1 MPARDGACSDA
12 VCAGIASDLSMQ
24 ATSDQCA
31 TGASGGQGFEEFI
44 GKAEV
49 AKRLGLRPRT
59 VDDWMKRGLLPYYKP
74 GHFVRFRWSEVQAHL
89 AQNCRV
95 CLRKASVA

>member
-1 MPARDGACSDA
+1 MDTENSQTGNPAAN
-12 VCAGIASDLSMQ
+12 
-24 ATSDQCA
+24 
-31 TGASGGQGFEEFI
+31 GQPFEEFI

-59 VDDWMKRGLLPYYKP
+59 VDDWMKRGFLPYYKP
-74 GHFVRFRWSEVQAHL
+74 GHFVRFRWSEVQSSL

-95 CLRKASVA
+95 CRRSAPVGKTQ